1 MYELGARKIVVFEI
15 GPIGCIPAIS
25 RTHEHTG
32 ECMEEANQMALYFNE
47 KLSAMLKNLTSSL
60 PGSTFVLG
68 QSYSIASDIYKNPSI
83 YGKNYT
89 LVII

>member
-1 MYELGARKIVVFEI
+1 
-15 GPIGCIPAIS
+15 
-25 RTHEHTG
+25 
-32 ECMEEANQMALYFNE
+32 MALYFNE

-60 PGSTFVLG
+60 PGSTFVLA